1 MNSADGISESDQ
13 TTLLVGSHEHDNWG
27 FSAPGMYQVTFQVIG
42 RRLGE
47 SADIT
52 SPLTPLTFHVLP
64 LPARDVILRVAR
76 VDSKSDLQIEI
87 SGNPEVTYSVE
98 TSSDLKAWTRL
109 QLVTVTGARFTFT
122 VPAMGA
128 QQFVRA
134 RLP

>member
-1 MNSADGISESDQ
+1 MKHY
-13 TTLLVGSHEHDNWG
+13 T
-27 FSAPGMYQVTFQVIG
+27 
-42 RRLGE
+42 
-47 SADIT
+47 
-52 SPLTPLTFHVLP
+52 
-64 LPARDVILRVAR
+64 RDVILRVAR
-76 VDSKSDLQIEI
+76 VDSKGDLQIEI